1 MQEKITGIG
10 NVGKSPCGGTN
21 DEHQSLKEQGNL
33 RKHSA
38 VANQEDTPTEEGSG
52 IDPLRA
58 LRLACSFPA
67 GVAPDLKERN
77 SRSLIYKRLC
87 NHMSLET
94 LYYEC
99 ALKLSQFS
107 PAEEDRTVHM
117 EIHRKSVAI
126 AVTHALELSESFLVN
141 LEGLN
146 EAAPYYR
153 YTIVAN

>member
-1 MQEKITGIG
+1 
-10 NVGKSPCGGTN
+10 
-21 DEHQSLKEQGNL
+21 
-33 RKHSA
+33 
-38 VANQEDTPTEEGSG
+38 
-52 IDPLRA
+52 
-58 LRLACSFPA
+58 
-67 GVAPDLKERN
+67 
-77 SRSLIYKRLC
+77 
-87 NHMSLET
+87 MSLET

-107 PAEEDRTVHM
+107 PETEEDRTVHM

-153 YTIVAN
+153 GKLITN